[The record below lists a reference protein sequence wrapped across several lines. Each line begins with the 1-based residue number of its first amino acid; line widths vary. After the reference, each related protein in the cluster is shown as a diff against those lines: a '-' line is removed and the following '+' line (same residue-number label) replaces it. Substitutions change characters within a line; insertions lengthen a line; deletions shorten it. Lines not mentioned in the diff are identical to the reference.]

1 MRNRIV
7 RLMICAPMAIAIPF
21 VLSGCHTWKGVGE
34 DVSGVGDSIEGKK
47 SDDDSDD
54 SDADG

>member
-1 MRNRIV
+1 
-7 RLMICAPMAIAIPF
+7 MICAPMAIAIPF